1 MSHIIYSIVLFD
13 SVYISTGMMLII
25 IAFLVNLLI
34 ETSGKNTNTCLDFSQ
49 VHGLNIPYRPEAIY
63 ANIYIYMQSV
73 SIDSFQSRDQPQIF
87 RSRLKRIKQRYF

>member
-13 SVYISTGMMLII
+13 SVYIFTGMMLII

-34 ETSGKNTNTCLDFSQ
+34 ETSGKNTNMFGFQSGSWLKYSIQARSDIC
-49 VHGLNIPYRPEAIY
+49 
-63 ANIYIYMQSV
+63 NIYIYMRSV
-73 SIDSFQSRDQPQIF
+73 SIDSFQSRDLPQIF